1 MKSFSTLFLKIVI
14 VLMGI
19 PIIGIL
25 IFMLPVILKDASE
38 SSYKMAYILY
48 SILALMYFTAVPYFY
63 ALYQGL
69 RLLSYI
75 DKNKA
80 FSELSVNSLR
90 KIKISASIIS
100 LIYLAGMPLF
110 FILGEVDDAPGV
122 VLMGIIF
129 IFAPGVIAI
138 FASVLQRILQE
149 ALFYNAKK

>member
-1 MKSFSTLFLKIVI
+1 MKSYSTLFLRIVI

-48 SILALMYFTAVPYFY
+48 SILALMYLTAVPYFY

-75 DKNKA
+75 DTNKA
-80 FSELSVNSLR
+80 FSDLSVNSLR

-129 IFAPGVIAI
+129 IFAPGVIAV